1 MFEVGMICLLVH
13 FCREKKTQDVCFAL
27 RFLFLGQFFGE
38 FPLHSLSVKVEN
50 CFGGFLSRNEALLEL
65 LLGAGPAFEVSG
77 EDVALPTL
85 EDEENRADR

>member
-1 MFEVGMICLLVH
+1 MLYV
-13 FCREKKTQDVCFAL
+13 
-27 RFLFLGQFFGE
+27 FLFLGQFFGE